1 MPITDIIMTDDKI
14 LLGHGSGGRLMH
26 ELIRDH
32 FIRHFK
38 NEFTR
43 VMSDSTVLP
52 AVNSRIALTT
62 DSFVVD
68 PVFFPGG
75 DIGKLA
81 VCGTVNDLA
90 VSGADPLYLTTGF
103 IIEEGFPLSDL
114 EKILVS
120 MSREAKIAGVSIVA
134 GDTKVVE
141 KGKCDKIFINT
152 TGFGTVNPRFEKIS
166 TGELIE
172 PGDMILVNGSLGD
185 HGMAIM
191 ASRGSLNFKATI
203 ESDCA
208 SLNSIIKLLLNECP
222 GIKFMRDAT
231 RGGLASVLCEISEER
246 DWGIELDE
254 EAIPVN
260 PGTRGLCEILGFDP
274 VYVANEGKVVIVIDN
289 DQASKALELMK
300 NHDLGRS
307 ASIIGKVTD
316 SHAGRVLMNTEIG
329 GKRILDMLAGEQLP
343 RIC

>member
-1 MPITDIIMTDDKI
+1 MTENKI

-32 FIRHFK
+32 FLMHFK
-38 NEFTR
+38 NEFTGK
-43 VMSDSTVLP
+43 MSDSTVLP
-52 AVNSRIALTT
+52 EVNSRIALTT

-75 DIGKLA
+75 NIGKLA
-81 VCGTVNDLA
+81 ICGTVNDLA
-90 VSGADPLYLTTGF
+90 VSGADPLYLTAGF
-103 IIEEGFPLSDL
+103 IIEEGFGLDDL
-114 EKILVS
+114 EKILEA
-120 MSREAKIAGVSIVA
+120 MSAEAKKAGVSIIA

-152 TGFGTVNPRFEKIS
+152 TGFGTVLSEHEKIS

-172 PGDMILVNGSLGD
+172 PGDIILVNGTLGD

-191 ASRGSLNFKATI
+191 ASRGSLNFKTAI

-208 SLNSIIKLLLNECP
+208 SLNGLTKMLLEQCP
-222 GIKFMRDAT
+222 GIKFMRDPT
-231 RGGLASVLCEISEER
+231 RGGLASVLCEIAG
-246 DWGIELDE
+246 DAAWGVELDE
-254 EAIPVN
+254 ENIPVQT
-260 PGTRGLCEILGFDP
+260 GTRGLCEMLGFDP
-274 VYVANEGKVVIVIDN
+274 VYVANEGKVVIVVKMEEAADVL
-289 DQASKALELMK
+289 KLMK
-300 NHDLGRS
+300 DHSLGKN
-307 ASIIGKVTD
+307 AAIIGQITA
-316 SHAGRVLMNTEIG
+316 SHPGKIIMNTEIG

>member
-1 MPITDIIMTDDKI
+1 MTENKI

-32 FIRHFK
+32 FLRHFK
-38 NEFTR
+38 NEFTGI
-43 VMSDSTVLP
+43 MGDATVLP
-52 AVNSRIALTT
+52 PVNGRIALTT

-75 DIGKLA
+75 NIGKLA
-81 VCGTVNDLA
+81 ICGTVNDLA

-103 IIEEGFPLSDL
+103 IIEEGFGMDDL
-114 EKILVS
+114 ERILET
-120 MSREAKIAGVSIVA
+120 MSREARKAGVSIIA
-134 GDTKVVE
+134 GDTKIVE

-152 TGFGTVNPRFEKIS
+152 TGFGVVSRQHEKIS

-172 PGDMILVNGSLGD
+172 PGDVIMVNGTLGD

-191 ASRGSLNFKATI
+191 ASRGSLNFKSTI

-208 SLNSIIKLLLNECP
+208 SLNGLTRSLLEECP
-222 GIKFMRDAT
+222 GIKFMRDPT
-231 RGGLASVLCEISEER
+231 RGGLASVLCEIAENRE
-246 DWGIELDE
+246 WGIELE
-254 EAIPVN
+254 EENIPVN
-260 PGTRGLCEILGFDP
+260 AGTRGLCEILGFDP
-274 VYVANEGKVVIVIDN
+274 VYVANEGKVVIVIKKEE
-289 DQASKALELMK
+289 AGRALELMK
-300 NHDLGRS
+300 KHEFGKN
-307 ASIIGKVTD
+307 ASIIGEITSLHPGKII
-316 SHAGRVLMNTEIG
+316 MNTEIG